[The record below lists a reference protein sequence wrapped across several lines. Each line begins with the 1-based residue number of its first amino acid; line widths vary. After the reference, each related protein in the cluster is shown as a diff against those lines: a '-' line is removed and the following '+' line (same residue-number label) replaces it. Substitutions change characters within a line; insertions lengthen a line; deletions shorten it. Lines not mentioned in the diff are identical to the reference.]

1 MVLAEEFAKILDDFG
16 ISDKVFNLTNYGVS
30 IYLIPL
36 QMLAVTC
43 NNATLNDTMTLEL
56 KRRVNFA
63 GQATWVWCF
72 LHIGNLVG
80 KTMVRAFDV
89 PKDSVGRDNDLQYLG
104 VEELDMEDW
113 QMMGEDGEE
122 PTNGEVEDWVDEI
135 PLLSQVECRDLE
147 NQVRPVR
154 IVLTKVSL
162 IDGLT
167 FGQVSSAMTSNSI
180 RYGS

>member
-43 NNATLNDTMTLEL
+43 NNATSNDTMTLEL

-63 GQATWVWCF
+63 GQAMRVWCF

-89 PKDSVGRDNDLQYLG
+89 SKDSVERDNDLQYLSA
-104 VEELDMEDW
+104 EELDMEDW
-113 QMMGEDGEE
+113 QTMGENGEE
-122 PTNGEVEDWVDEI
+122 PTDGEVEDWVDEI
-135 PLLSQVECRDLE
+135 LLLSQVECRDLE
-147 NQVRPVR
+147 NRVRPVQ
-154 IVLTKVSL
+154 ITLTKVSL

-167 FGQVSSAMTSNSI
+167 FGQVSSAMTLNSI